1 MLIVTFVTSA
11 KRILKSARELFLT
24 LIERIHSIQPKRP
37 PWVSFCLEY
46 TMNVYVNLKPNN
58 YDGESDLL
66 TVEVPASYTDELL
79 RYVRPIAEQKNINED
94 KILKDI
100 IKEAVLEI
108 ERRNYERKNR
118 KTKKR

>member
-1 MLIVTFVTSA
+1 
-11 KRILKSARELFLT
+11 
-24 LIERIHSIQPKRP
+24 
-37 PWVSFCLEY
+37 
-46 TMNVYVNLKPNN
+46 MNVYVNLKPNN

-66 TVEVPASYTDELL
+66 TVEVPASYTEELL
-79 RYVRPIAEQKNINED
+79 RYVRPIADQKNINED

-118 KTKKR
+118 KNKKR

>member
-1 MLIVTFVTSA
+1 LY
-11 KRILKSARELFLT
+11 RG
-24 LIERIHSIQPKRP
+24 HGN
-37 PWVSFCLEY
+37 
-46 TMNVYVNLKPNN
+46 MNVYVNLKPNN

-66 TVEVPASYTDELL
+66 TVEVPSSYTDELL

>member
-1 MLIVTFVTSA
+1 LY
-11 KRILKSARELFLT
+11 RG
-24 LIERIHSIQPKRP
+24 HGN
-37 PWVSFCLEY
+37 
-46 TMNVYVNLKPNN
+46 MNVYVNLKPNN
-58 YDGESDLL
+58 FDGDTDLL

-79 RYVRPIAEQKNINED
+79 RYVRPIAEQKNIDED

>member
-1 MLIVTFVTSA
+1 
-11 KRILKSARELFLT
+11 
-24 LIERIHSIQPKRP
+24 
-37 PWVSFCLEY
+37 
-46 TMNVYVNLKPNN
+46 MNVYVNLKPNN

-66 TVEVPASYTDELL
+66 TVEVPSSYTDEIL

-118 KTKKR
+118 KNKKR

>member
-1 MLIVTFVTSA
+1 
-11 KRILKSARELFLT
+11 
-24 LIERIHSIQPKRP
+24 
-37 PWVSFCLEY
+37 
-46 TMNVYVNLKPNN
+46 MNVYVNLKPNN

-66 TVEVPASYTDELL
+66 TVEVPSSYTDELL

-100 IKEAVLEI
+100 IKAAVLEI

-118 KTKKR
+118 SSKKR

>member
-1 MLIVTFVTSA
+1 VFV
-11 KRILKSARELFLT
+11 
-24 LIERIHSIQPKRP
+24 IHLYRGHGN
-37 PWVSFCLEY
+37 
-46 TMNVYVNLKPNN
+46 MNVYVNLKPNN

-66 TVEVPASYTDELL
+66 TVEVPASYTEELL
-79 RYVRPIAEQKNINED
+79 RHVRPIAEQKNINED

-118 KTKKR
+118 SSKKR

>member
-1 MLIVTFVTSA
+1 
-11 KRILKSARELFLT
+11 
-24 LIERIHSIQPKRP
+24 
-37 PWVSFCLEY
+37 
-46 TMNVYVNLKPNN
+46 MNVYVNLKPNN

-79 RYVRPIAEQKNINED
+79 RYVRPIAEQKNIDGD

-118 KTKKR
+118 KNKKR